1 VQTRTARW
9 RKASL
14 SRRLETAQQFPVKGH
29 SLRADRILGNT
40 DRARPFIGGPVIL
53 ARLSPMDYHHV
64 HYPVDGSTLE
74 HDRLGHRLW
83 TVNWHALL
91 NQDDILFRNERLINI
106 VGTYEFGRLAF
117 VEVGALSV
125 GRIVQIHPFYKPFRR
140 GDEKSVFK
148 FGGSAIVVF
157 GEPGMWLPSDDVLEH
172 TREGIETLVRLGEPI
187 GRRLAALG
195 DTAAPDPRSISR
207 TA

>member
-1 VQTRTARW
+1 
-9 RKASL
+9 
-14 SRRLETAQQFPVKGH
+14 
-29 SLRADRILGNT
+29 
-40 DRARPFIGGPVIL
+40 
-53 ARLSPMDYHHV
+53 
-64 HYPVDGSTLE
+64 
-74 HDRLGHRLW
+74 
-83 TVNWHALL
+83 LL
-91 NQDDILFRNERLINI
+91 NQDDILFRNERLINV

-125 GRIVQIHPFYKPFRR
+125 GRIVQIHPFDKPFQR

-187 GRRLAALG
+187 GRRLATLG
-195 DTAAPDPRSISR
+195 GTAASDPRSIFR